1 MVTTTNP
8 SAPTTPW
15 TTRVRQEMNALP
27 RESRDTLFLLLVVGW
42 VMLPQLNVLP
52 LWATALAGGCLLWRG
67 WLAWHTR
74 PLPGRW
80 WLLGMLLAA
89 IAGTLLTHKTVLGRD
104 AGVTLTTLLLALK
117 TLELRARRDA
127 FVIFFLGFFTM
138 LTNFFFSQ
146 SLLTAA
152 SMVVGLLGLLTA
164 LVNAHKP
171 VGKPPLR
178 ESARTAGS
186 MVLLGA
192 PIVAALFIFFP
203 RLAPLWGTP
212 SDTSTGRTGLSST
225 MQVGNVAQLALDEGV
240 ALRVRFE
247 ADMVPPR

>member
-152 SMVVGLLGLLTA
+152 AMLIALLGLLTA
-164 LVNAHKP
+164 LVNAHLV
-171 VGKPPLR
+171 VGRPPLT
-178 ESARTAGS
+178 TALKTAS
-186 MVLLGA
+186 WMALLGA
-192 PIVAALFIFFP
+192 PIMAVLFVLFP
-203 RLAPLWGTP
+203 RLAPLWGIP
-212 SDTSTGRTGLSST
+212 SDAMSGRSGLSAT
-225 MQVGNVAQLALDEGV
+225 MQVGNIANPVPAAQYFDTSLYMQTIKG
-240 ALRVRFE
+240 
-247 ADMVPPR
+247 